1 MSGYYNGSHYPDPT
15 AYHAI
20 RRAENENSRVKD
32 LIQELKE
39 IIDDS
44 GFELV
49 ERIVLRDKQSGRIYR

>member
-15 AYHAI
+15 AYNAI
-20 RRAENENSRVKD
+20 RRIEHNDNRVKD